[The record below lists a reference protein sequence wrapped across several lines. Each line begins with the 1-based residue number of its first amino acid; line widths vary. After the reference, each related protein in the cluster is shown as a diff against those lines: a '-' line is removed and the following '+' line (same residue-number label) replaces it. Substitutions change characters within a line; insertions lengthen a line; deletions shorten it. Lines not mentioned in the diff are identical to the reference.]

1 MPPLSGSRPC
11 PCVSYVAACAE
22 DTTAAPV
29 SSQSWLKHRFNSFIS
44 STCRCC
50 DAGELYDQIQ
60 RKGKLALD
68 EATFYA
74 SEIVDILVY
83 LREQRVR
90 TPAGAQKLVACM
102 ALPGRALSGCAAG
115 GQHCVPVPPSHI
127 AWKQTWQ
134 VGVRRSAL
142 ALHRQAQGQRGQ
154 VVHRDLKPEN
164 LLLDAD
170 GHLVLTDFGSAK
182 HLDAPAAPACP
193 AGAGRGKDLHA
204 GRRSS
209 SLVGSADYVSPE
221 ARPGLA
227 CCSCAR
233 LRTCLHMGL

>member
-1 MPPLSGSRPC
+1 VVRRFA
-11 PCVSYVAACAE
+11 AACAE
-22 DTTAAPV
+22 DTT
-29 SSQSWLKHRFNSFIS
+29 R
-44 STCRCC
+44 RCC

-60 RKGKLALD
+60 RKVKLALD

-90 TPAGAQKLVACM
+90 TPAGAQKLFAWM
-102 ALPGRALSGCAAG
+102 ALPLRALSGRAVG
-115 GQHCVPVPPSHI
+115 GQRCVPMPPQCG
-127 AWKQTWQ
+127 AWKRTWQ
-134 VGVRRSAL
+134 AGVRGSAL
-142 ALHRQAQGQRGQ
+142 ALHRQARGARAQ

-164 LLLDAD
+164 LLLDAG
-170 GHLVLTDFGSAK
+170 GHLCLTDFGSAK

-221 ARPGLA
+221 VRRGSRAARALA
-227 CCSCAR
+227 CVLACTWLCCQEPGAVACLACRACSQR
-233 LRTCLHMGL
+233 WVVGPVSLRA